1 MFGSK
6 ATFPFAKLCVCV
18 LPFFGRQMQSGAAG
32 PVFDSTPWV
41 WCTDGE
47 LWTASFGEVSSV
59 NMASNI
65 ALFAIIRRM
74 IFYSV
79 FMSMCKIPFLKSRN
93 GQICSYLHMCI
104 HVHTDCIFIII
115 NVHLQIKNCFIS
127 KLSFTQIKYQLSCLC
142 ICVWKWINIWKWAQR
157 PFFGS
162 TVAGTSA
169 RIKLGD
175 LLMGIARKPLFII
188 DIMDTKCLSYN
199 S

>member
-32 PVFDSTPWV
+32 PVFDSAPWV

-47 LWTASFGEVSSV
+47 LWIASFGEVSSV

-65 ALFAIIRRM
+65 ALFAIIRRI

-93 GQICSYLHMCI
+93 GQICSYLIIFAYVYTCAYWLYI
-104 HVHTDCIFIII
+104 HHHQCAFA
-115 NVHLQIKNCFIS
+115 NKNCFIS

-142 ICVWKWINIWKWAQR
+142 ICVWKWINHMEVSAEA
-157 PFFGS
+157 FF
-162 TVAGTSA
+162 
-169 RIKLGD
+169 RIYCG
-175 LLMGIARKPLFII
+175 RNVC
-188 DIMDTKCLSYN
+188 TH
-199 S
+199 

>member
-1 MFGSK
+1 
-6 ATFPFAKLCVCV
+6 
-18 LPFFGRQMQSGAAG
+18 MQSGAAG
-32 PVFDSTPWV
+32 PVFDSAPWV

-47 LWTASFGEVSSV
+47 LWIASFGEVSSV

-65 ALFAIIRRM
+65 ALFAIIRRI

-93 GQICSYLHMCI
+93 GQICSYLIIFAYVYTCAYWLYI
-104 HVHTDCIFIII
+104 HHHQCAFA
-115 NVHLQIKNCFIS
+115 NKNCFIS